1 MASGYQAQINIAV
14 KGAKELRQVQL
25 VAKDVAKGI
34 KELSKDLVKLNDV
47 SKRSVPSFNNFN
59 RALARQQ
66 TLFNKTV
73 IGTRAA
79 VKAAENLVAA
89 ERLVTR
95 EIQRRKDLLAKVR
108 GDASQPFGPKQF
120 AGQSSSIDE
129 TGKGTLVG
137 QRVNVQKRIQD
148 SLDGQERLQKALL
161 RLETKSTRELEQKW
175 KLRVKNRQ
183 ELETEISKLRQVD
196 SAQYKEPIGPR
207 QRGRS
212 RGGTAATSGT
222 KISGR
227 DNKSAV
233 TSGLISGAFPLL
245 FGQGPLGGAAGFAGG
260 FAGTK
265 IAGQM
270 GGFAG
275 GLVATS
281 ALTAIQQALAGVNK
295 LGQAMSS
302 LVPDIDALINSMGQ
316 AGTAEGIRLK
326 VIEQARGKQA
336 ALNAAMKNMT
346 RIVGEKGVKGLQ
358 EWGEAS
364 KKLSESWSRFM
375 LKMGA
380 GFARLL
386 NWADKLFGISKA
398 ADRGKARDFAATS
411 KDENIQALFK
421 ELRAAERASS
431 GSGNWG
437 GGISSLGKRSVSA
450 IEKDLFGA
458 DGTGG
463 AVGAAQEVE
472 NQKELKRLHSDL
484 MNEKLKENELLKA
497 KLAGNYE
504 EKKLAQDIAAEV
516 KRRSDRGIT
525 VDDQMKERI
534 KKSIVINNKL
544 KEEVA
549 LMEKIKDAWKS
560 ITAEITGSIKDGIKG
575 LIKGTATWADMLNN
589 IADKFLDMA
598 LNQALYGSI
607 LGSGGK
613 AGGGIFGALGLFA
626 DGGRPPVGKPSI
638 VGEKGP
644 ELFVPSSSGKI
655 IPNHELGGGGS
666 VNVTVNVDASGTDVQ
681 GDDSQAKQLGTMLS
695 AAVQAELVKQKRP
708 GGLLAGV
715 A

>member
-34 KELSKDLVKLNDV
+34 KALSKDLVKLNDV
-47 SKRSVPSFNNFN
+47 SKRSVPSFNNLN
-59 RALARQQ
+59 RALERQH
-66 TLFNKTV
+66 TLFNRTV

-108 GDASQPFGPKQF
+108 GDASQAFGPKQF

-148 SLDGQERLQKALL
+148 SLDDQERLQKALL

-222 KISGR
+222 EKSGR
-227 DNKSAV
+227 DNRSAV

-275 GLVATS
+275 GLVATA
-281 ALTAIQQALAGVNK
+281 ALSAIQQAIDGVSK
-295 LGQAMSS
+295 LGQALGDFTADVDS
-302 LVPDIDALINSMGQ
+302 LVKSMGQ
-316 AGTAEGIRLK
+316 AGT
-326 VIEQARGKQA
+326 IESVRIKAIEKARGKQA
-336 ALNAAMKNMT
+336 ALNAAMNNMSD
-346 RIVGEKGVKGLQ
+346 IIGKKGVQDLKK
-358 EWGEAS
+358 WGEAS
-364 KKLSESWSRFM
+364 KKLSANWDRFM
-375 LKMGA
+375 LRMGA
-380 GFARLL
+380 GLASLL
-386 NWADKLFGISKA
+386 NWADKIFGLGKG
-398 ADRGKARDFAATS
+398 ADKGAFKDFARS
-411 KDENIQALFK
+411 SENKEIK
-421 ELRAAERASS
+421 ELVEELKGLSRMNRGDRKRRKEINTQLYGEDGES
-431 GSGNWG
+431 GLVGREKKTKD
-437 GGISSLGKRSVSA
+437 IAKRKELLEA
-450 IEKDLFGA
+450 MFDTQLKEKELLQHTIK
-458 DGTGG
+458 GTH
-463 AVGAAQEVE
+463 EE
-472 NQKELKRLHSDL
+472 LILTREEKELKQALVDAGIK
-484 MNEKLKENELLKA
+484 MTDKEKEKYLGIVRSNNALKEQAELA
-497 KLAGNYE
+497 
-504 EKKLAQDIAAEV
+504 
-516 KRRSDRGIT
+516 
-525 VDDQMKERI
+525 
-534 KKSIVINNKL
+534 
-544 KEEVA
+544 
-549 LMEKIKDAWKS
+549 EKIRDAWED
-560 ITAEITGSIKDGIKG
+560 ITNEITGSIKDGIKG
-575 LIKGTATWADMLNN
+575 LIKGTSTWADMLNN
-589 IADKFLDMA
+589 VADKFLDMA
-598 LNQALYGSI
+598 LNQAFYGSI
-607 LGSGGK
+607 LGSGGPK
-613 AGGGIFGALGLFA
+613 GGGIFGALGLFA

-644 ELFVPSSSGKI
+644 ELFVPSSSGRI
-655 IPNHELGGGGS
+655 VPNHELGKGGGS
-666 VNVTVNVDASGTDVQ
+666 TSVVVNVDASGTEVQ
-681 GDDSQAKQLGTMLS
+681 GDDAQAKQLGTMLS

-715 A
+715 